1 MEVFFKVFLKK
12 RAMSHGF
19 FGKVLFYEAFFKGV
33 IQKNGKI
40 LTSIKFQSSNASFT
54 DSLENVFVGVK
65 KKIKT

>member
-12 RAMSHGF
+12 KGNVARF

-54 DSLENVFVGVK
+54 DS
-65 KKIKT
+65 